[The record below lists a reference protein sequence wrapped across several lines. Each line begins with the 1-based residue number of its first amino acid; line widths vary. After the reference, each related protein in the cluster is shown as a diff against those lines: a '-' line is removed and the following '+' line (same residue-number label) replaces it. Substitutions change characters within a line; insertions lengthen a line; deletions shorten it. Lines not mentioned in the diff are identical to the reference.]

1 MGPDPSASGADG
13 PLLVQPSVELK
24 LAPPP
29 SWPRTHCGSE
39 SASMRSDAAKVA
51 PVAAGPGARSDAAD
65 GDGGTYIGTRRS
77 SAGAGLTSGADA
89 GGINPAACPCER
101 SQSGS
106 APSSTKSPAE
116 NCCEPGA
123 PEAGPQLVVDGAGAG
138 SGPIGGGAI
147 PQLPAAACEPGPA
160 NIGAAG
166 IAGATGA

>member
-1 MGPDPSASGADG
+1 MDPDPGASGTDG

-29 SWPRTHCGSE
+29 PSRPRTHCGSE

-51 PVAAGPGARSDAAD
+51 PVAAAGPCACSD
-65 GDGGTYIGTRRS
+65 GTDGGTYIGGRRS
-77 SAGAGLTSGADA
+77 SAGKPAASGADA

-106 APSSTKSPAE
+106 APSSTKLPAE
-116 NCCEPGA
+116 SCDEPGA
-123 PEAGPQLVVDGAGAG
+123 AEAGPQLVALVAGAG
-138 SGPIGGGAI
+138 SGPTGGDGAM
-147 PQLPAAACEPGPA
+147 PQPPGAACEPGPE

-166 IAGATGA
+166 VAGAAG